1 MTQQATATANATA
14 ATHNEHTPTTCYV
27 CTRQAIGIGA
37 SPKPP
42 YNWLCRECVVSIQDL
57 SSIRRPS
64 AYELMA
70 RKGGMEAAGDFL
82 SSLGKTDLAEFEEEE
97 ALMLVG
103 KIWDGCAK
111 EMRRL
116 VREGAVPF

>member
-1 MTQQATATANATA
+1 MS
-14 ATHNEHTPTTCYV
+14 EHDPTTCYV

-70 RKGGMEAAGDFL
+70 RKGGMEAAAPLVEEYG
-82 SSLGKTDLAEFEEEE
+82 SDLAEWDETQV
-97 ALMLVG
+97 LMFVG
-103 KIWDGCAK
+103 AVWKGCAD
-111 EMRRL
+111 ELRRL
-116 VREGAVPF
+116 VKDGSAPF